1 MASFKKTISIFVTIT
16 IRFNLIYFALSII
29 GCCDLNGMS
38 QFSDKSISTIQ
49 MMRLKMTGLPNYL
62 DETVIYYQVG
72 ATDGF
77 DIEYDAYKLFG
88 PNPAPHI
95 SQESDSVLFSING
108 ISPVIQTFSTSIL
121 ATTPINGNFTITATD
136 FQTLPVGTCVYLQDL
151 LLGTTVNILVTP
163 YVFNLSNTT
172 TTSRFV
178 LHINH
183 YELPIT
189 TEILQP
195 TCQVQNGGQIKVI
208 GNNNSPWNYKW
219 KDSTG
224 TIVKTTVTS
233 NASDSINN
241 LSDGLYYLE
250 ITSASNSCYSK
261 NDTFNIY
268 KVNVPTV
275 SFNITDTIIY
285 ANSQSIIFNNQSENC
300 VSYFWDFGDESG
312 YSYNIEPNYYY
323 SSSGLY
329 KTTLTGTSS
338 SGCVDSSFKFIHVIG
353 DISTSLKNIHQNDI
367 KLFSAGN
374 NIFIMKFNSSIDNKI
389 NLNLYDAY
397 GKNLNEFNKEYDDIN
412 KSITIDLSNQKAG
425 TYIIGFNNQFKET
438 KRFKVIVM

>member
-29 GCCDLNGMS
+29 GYCDLNGMS

-121 ATTPINGNFTITATD
+121 ATTPITGNFTITATD
-136 FQTLPVGTCVYLQDL
+136 FQTLPAGTCVYLQDL

-178 LHINH
+178 LYINH
-183 YELPIT
+183 FELPIT

-208 GNNNSPWNYKW
+208 ANNNSPWNYTW

-233 NASDSINN
+233 NTSDSISN

-250 ITSASNSCYSK
+250 ITSASNTCYSK

-268 KVNVPTV
+268 KVSVPNV

-285 ANSQSIIFNNQSENC
+285 VNSLSIIFNNQSENC

-338 SGCVDSSFKFIHVIG
+338 SGCIDSSFKFIHVLG

-374 NIFIMKFNSSIDNKI
+374 NIFILKLNSLIGNRID
-389 NLNLYDAY
+389 LNLYDAY
-397 GKNLNEFNKEYDDIN
+397 GKNLSEFNKEYDDIN

-425 TYIIGFNNQFKET
+425 TYIIGFINQFKET